1 MYEHPQQ
8 LSRYDFQA
16 LQAHINARFDE
27 LKEVIIVRLERRQA
41 TYTIKQYCE
50 LTGLNYNTVLARC
63 RRGKLK
69 ARQEGKG
76 TSWTID
82 GSEVDRYLK
91 EAKENEW

>member
-1 MYEHPQQ
+1 MYEHPQH

-16 LQAHINARFDE
+16 LEARMNRRFDE
-27 LKEVIIVRLERRQA
+27 LKEAIIGRLERRQA
-41 TYTIKQYCE
+41 TYTIKQFSE
-50 LTGLNYNTVLARC
+50 LTGLKYDTVLARC

-69 ARQEGKG
+69 ARQEGAG

-91 EAKENEW
+91 EANENEW